1 MNPRRALALE
11 AFDRLLTIM
20 DELREGCP
28 WDREQTLESL
38 RHLTIEETYELA
50 DAILDGDLS
59 ELKKEVGDV
68 LLHLVFYSRIAS
80 ETAAFDI
87 ADVLIALNEKL
98 VRRHPHIY
106 GDTQVADTQAVKENW
121 EKIKLG
127 EGKRSVLEGVPRSLP
142 ALVKA
147 YRIQDKAKGVGFDW
161 MSEAEVFEKVLEEQT
176 ELREALSSGNRD
188 EIEAEMGDVLFSWV
202 NYARWIGVE
211 PDAALERTNKKF
223 IERFKKM
230 EAMADAESK
239 ALHELDFDALNLL
252 WDRAKREL

>member
-1 MNPRRALALE
+1 MNPRRAQALE

-38 RHLTIEETYELA
+38 RHLTIEETYELG
-50 DAILDGDLS
+50 DAILDKDML

-68 LLHLVFYSRIAS
+68 LLHLVFYARIAS
-80 ETAAFDI
+80 ETQAFDI
-87 ADVLIALNEKL
+87 ADVLTSLNEKL

-106 GDTQVADTQAVKENW
+106 GNTEVSGTDEVKSNW

-161 MSEAEVFEKVLEEQT
+161 KAEAEVYDKVLEEQL
-176 ELREALSSGNRD
+176 ELKEAILTGNRD
-188 EIEAEMGDVLFSWV
+188 EIEGELGDVLFSWV

-223 IERFKKM
+223 IARFKKM
-230 EAMADAESK
+230 EALAESESR
-239 ALHELDFDALNLL
+239 ALHGLSFDELNQL